1 MKKENVH
8 LWVRAVSLA
17 MAMVLMLLTLAGCGG
32 SGSSSKEKDTNTL
45 VVGLSSEPDKLDP
58 ENTTSMYAR
67 QVNSVIYDNLL
78 TKDENG
84 EYVGDLAEEYTVSED
99 GLVYTFQLRK
109 GVKFHNG
116 EELKASDVVFTFT
129 RGQENA
135 ASQFFYDSVD
145 HAEATD
151 EYTAVI
157 TLKYPFISFK
167 EILTQPQ
174 TGILNEKAVTEGGE
188 DYARNPV
195 GTGAYQF
202 ENWNSGQSITFK
214 SFDDCWSGKPAIPN
228 LEFRIVNDQSTAM
241 ISLEKGEIDIYY
253 NLSATYRES
262 VEETGTLA
270 FEEAPAESYNHL
282 VLNLE
287 DPYLSD
293 VNVRKAISYAVD
305 KASVLKVGADDS
317 GVIAETQMSPAMY
330 CYPEGFKGYE
340 YDIEKAKA
348 CLAESAYPDGFSCK
362 LNVTT
367 GASEKMGT
375 VIQANLAEIGID
387 VQLNILEFSALSDG
401 CHTGN
406 FTMAILGRSYHMQD
420 PTLGLNNNFNSQFI
434 GRSGNYARYSNEQV
448 DAWFAETF
456 VETDEAKRVELFN
469 NILTAL
475 KDDAVNVPFFWK
487 MDTLVYN
494 KNLKNISIEGKP

>member
-1 MKKENVH
+1 M
-8 LWVRAVSLA
+8 AV
-17 MAMVLMLLTLAGCGG
+17 VLMALTMAGCGG

-157 TLKYPFISFK
+157 TLKYPFISFQ

-202 ENWNSGQSITFK
+202 DNWNSGQSITFK
-214 SFDDCWSGKPAIPN
+214 SFDDCWSGKPAISN

-270 FEEAPAESYNHL
+270 FDEAPAESYQHL

-293 VNVRKAISYAVD
+293 VNVRKAISYALD
-305 KASVLKVGADDS
+305 KASLLKVGADNS
-317 GVIAETQMSPAMY
+317 GVIAETQMSPVMY

-340 YDIEKAKA
+340 YDVEKAKA
-348 CLAESAYPDGFSCK
+348 C
-362 LNVTT
+362 
-367 GASEKMGT
+367 
-375 VIQANLAEIGID
+375 LAEIGID
-387 VQLNILEFSALSDG
+387 VQLNILEFSVLSDG

-406 FTMAILGRSYHMQD
+406 YTMAILGRSYHMQD

-456 VETDEAKRVELFN
+456 VENDEAKRVELFN

-475 KDDAVNVPFFWK
+475 KDDAVNVPFYWK

-494 KNLKNISIEGKP
+494 KNLKNISIEGKPYYDLSKVSW